1 MPISNYRK
9 LIFIHIPKN
18 AGTAIT
24 NSVHCEFTDQGHHG
38 VGHYQNQYPNQWKNY
53 FKFAVVRN
61 PWDRVVS
68 NYEYARMDESYWHS
82 SNSNTPHATH
92 FDYHTLKNRSFEEC
106 VNLLYN
112 DRHSL
117 KHQGWGSQL
126 FWITDKLNNIPIDK
140 IFRYE
145 NLDHD
150 QDFISVVPDLK
161 KINLSPKSSESYKDY
176 YKDDLINKVGEIY
189 EEDIKKFNYNY

>member
-1 MPISNYRK
+1 MPISNHRK

-24 NSVHCEFTDQGHHG
+24 NSIHCEFSDQGHHG
-38 VGHYQNQYPNQWKNY
+38 VGHYQNYYPQQWIDY
-53 FKFAVVRN
+53 LKFAVVRN

-68 NYEYARMDESYWHS
+68 NYEYARMEQSYWHS
-82 SNSNTPHATH
+82 SNKPHATH
-92 FDYHTLKNRSFEEC
+92 FDYHTLKNISFEDC
-106 VNLLYN
+106 VNLLYR
-112 DRHSL
+112 DRQSL

-126 FWITDKLNNIPIDK
+126 FWIKDKLGNISVDK

-145 NLDHD
+145 KLDD
-150 QDFISVVPDLK
+150 DEEFISIVPDLK

-176 YKDDLINKVGEIY
+176 YTDELVNKIAEIY
-189 EEDIKKFNYNY
+189 SEDIKKFNYDY